1 MPVRTAMTHAL
12 PMGCCADQ
20 SLGSHDDPRFMFM
33 VGLWA
38 VVGGYLLFHHREA
51 VGESTNYAINGVPV
65 TAPTPAWIVGIA
77 GVVLMLLG
85 AFAVVMSI
93 WLLLAE

>member
-1 MPVRTAMTHAL
+1 MPMRTAMTRLL
-12 PMGCCADQ
+12 PPGCCGAQ
-20 SLGSHDDPRFMFM
+20 TVSSADDPRFTFM

-51 VGESTNYAINGVPV
+51 VGESTNYAIRGVPV
-65 TAPTPAWIVGIA
+65 TARTPACLVGFF

-85 AFAVVMSI
+85 AFTVVMSV

>member
-1 MPVRTAMTHAL
+1 MPMRTAMAHAL

-20 SLGSHDDPRFMFM
+20 SLQASDDPRFMFM
-33 VGLWA
+33 FGLWA

-65 TAPTPAWIVGIA
+65 TARTPACIVGFF